1 MAKLDHSK
9 LDTYFGIRKPIEMV
23 NVSLNMYAFIKHLNL
38 IHFSQMRQIPELYV
52 KALFLYIIQVSKALG
67 HAHKHGL
74 VHGKFDLS
82 KVIIQRM
89 KFSSLNPDYDHT
101 FNEFNYY
108 VTSFEPFTVFRMMK
122 EYS

>member
-1 MAKLDHSK
+1 
-9 LDTYFGIRKPIEMV
+9 
-23 NVSLNMYAFIKHLNL
+23 MYSFIKHINL
-38 IHFSQMRQIPELYV
+38 PHFSQMKAIPELYI
-52 KALFLYIIQVSKALG
+52 KALFLYIIQVSKAMA

-89 KFSSLNPDYDHT
+89 KYTTINPTYDHN

-108 VTSFEPFTVFRMMK
+108 VTNFEPFSVFAIMYKYMK
-122 EYS
+122 KDHTF